1 MEVHAMT
8 RFFTLVGAILL
19 VACGDAVGGTGA
31 ESGTGSAG
39 GDETSSS
46 GEGPTTSGTT
56 TSTTGAGIEDPTS
69 GSGSTGSTGGSG
81 GATGSGGSGGSGDA
95 SGSGGM
101 AGTGG
106 DDPFA
111 HTPVCSSDE
120 RWTMGDHESPL
131 MHPGMACRTC
141 HSTKEPRVATRLP
154 IVGTVYPTGHEPD
167 DCLGVDGEAEDVVVE
182 ITTADAR
189 VIELPVN
196 ASGNFLFDTAR
207 DRTPIKF
214 PITARVVKGDKERKM
229 LTAQMSGDCNSC
241 HSQNG
246 AEGAPGRI
254 VAP

>member
-1 MEVHAMT
+1 MT

-19 VACGDAVGGTGA
+19 VACGDAGEGAGA
-31 ESGTGSAG
+31 ENGTGSAG

-46 GEGPTTSGTT
+46 GEGPTTSATT
-56 TSTTGAGIEDPTS
+56 TNTTGTGNEDPTS
-69 GSGSTGSTGGSG
+69 GSSSTGGSG
-81 GATGSGGSGGSGDA
+81 DATGSGGSGGADSAG
-95 SGSGGM
+95 GSGGSGGSGVTSG
-101 AGTGG
+101 AGG

-111 HTPVCSSDE
+111 QPPVCTSDQH
-120 RWTMGDHESPL
+120 WTKGDEESPH

-141 HSTKEPRVATRLP
+141 HSMKEPRVATRLP

-167 DCLGVDGEAEDVVVE
+167 NCLGVDGDAEKVFVE

-189 VIELPVN
+189 VIQLQVN
-196 ASGNFLFDTAR
+196 SSGNFLFDTFQ
-207 DRTPIKF
+207 DRTPVKF

-229 LTAQMSGDCNSC
+229 LSPQMHGDCNSC

-246 AEGAPGRI
+246 SEAAPGRI

>member
-1 MEVHAMT
+1 MT

-19 VACGDAVGGTGA
+19 VACGGAGEGTGA

-39 GDETSSS
+39 GDDTSSS

-56 TSTTGAGIEDPTS
+56 TTTTGTGIEDPTS
-69 GSGSTGSTGGSG
+69 GSGSSTSGSGDATGSG
-81 GATGSGGSGGSGDA
+81 GAGGSGGSGAA
-95 SGSGGM
+95 SGSGGTG
-101 AGTGG
+101 GTGG

-111 HTPVCSSDE
+111 HAPVCSSDE
-120 RWTMGDHESPL
+120 HWTMGDHESPL

-141 HSTKEPRVATRLP
+141 HSMKEPRVATRLP
-154 IVGTVYPTGHEPD
+154 IVGTVFPTGHEPD

-189 VIELPVN
+189 VIQLPVN

>member
-1 MEVHAMT
+1 MT

-19 VACGDAVGGTGA
+19 VACGDAGEGTGA
-31 ESGTGSAG
+31 ENGTGSAG

-46 GEGPTTSGTT
+46 SGGPTTSVTT
-56 TSTTGAGIEDPTS
+56 TSTTGTGLEDPTS
-69 GSGSTGSTGGSG
+69 GSGSTGGSG
-81 GATGSGGSGGSGDA
+81 DATGSGGSGGSGVA
-95 SGSGGM
+95 SGSGG
-101 AGTGG
+101 AGGTGG

-111 HTPVCSSDE
+111 HAPVCSSDE
-120 RWTMGDHESPL
+120 HWTMGDHESPL

-141 HSTKEPRVATRLP
+141 HSMKEPRVATRLP

-214 PITARVVKGDKERKM
+214 PITARVMKGDKERKM

-254 VAP
+254 LAP

>member
-1 MEVHAMT
+1 M
-8 RFFTLVGAILL
+8 
-19 VACGDAVGGTGA
+19 VACSDAEGGTGA

-39 GDETSSS
+39 GDETNSS
-46 GEGPTTSGTT
+46 GEGPTTSATT
-56 TSTTGAGIEDPTS
+56 TNTTGTGVENPTS
-69 GSGSTGSTGGSG
+69 GTGGTGGTGGSG
-81 GATGSGGSGGSGDA
+81 DATGSGGSGDA
-95 SGSGGM
+95 SGSGG
-101 AGTGG
+101 AGG

-111 HTPVCSSDE
+111 QAPVCSSDE
-120 RWTMGDHESPL
+120 HWTMGDHESPL

-141 HSTKEPRVATRLP
+141 HSMKEPRVAMRLP
-154 IVGTVYPTGHEPD
+154 IVGTVFPTGHEPD

-189 VIELPVN
+189 VIQLPVN
-196 ASGNFLFDTAR
+196 ASGNFLFDTFQ
-207 DRTPIKF
+207 DRTPINF

-241 HSQNG
+241 HSQSG

>member
-1 MEVHAMT
+1 M
-8 RFFTLVGAILL
+8 
-19 VACGDAVGGTGA
+19 ACGDAGEGPGA
-31 ESGTGSAG
+31 EGGTGSAG

-46 GEGPTTSGTT
+46 GEGPTTSATT
-56 TSTTGAGIEDPTS
+56 TNTTGTGGEDPTS
-69 GSGSTGSTGGSG
+69 GTGSTGGSG
-81 GATGSGGSGGSGDA
+81 DATGSGGAGGSGDA
-95 SGSGGM
+95 SGSGG
-101 AGTGG
+101 TGG

-111 HTPVCSSDE
+111 HAPVCSSDE
-120 RWTMGDHESPL
+120 HWTMGDHESPL

-141 HSTKEPRVATRLP
+141 HSMKEPRVATRLP

-167 DCLGVDGEAEDVVVE
+167 DCLGVDGEAEAVVVE

-189 VIELPVN
+189 VIQLPVN
-196 ASGNFLFDTAR
+196 ASGNFLFDTVR
-207 DRTPIKF
+207 DRTPITF
-214 PITARVVKGDKERKM
+214 PITARVVKGGKERKM